1 VRVVLNLGPEQA
13 VAAKSEIVRLL
24 RQGGLH
30 RLPDRVFAGAVAG
43 ETEEGR
49 LTIGEIVRIQQ
60 SEVWAVLARRYLCFA
75 VDWEAIMT
83 ERPLSGRSGILPEE
97 RGS

>member
-1 VRVVLNLGPEQA
+1 M
-13 VAAKSEIVRLL
+13 
-24 RQGGLH
+24 
-30 RLPDRVFAGAVAG
+30 
-43 ETEEGR
+43 
-49 LTIGEIVRIQQ
+49 TIGEIVRIQQ